1 MGQARKTNGSSGEGL
16 DEACAELLELTAR
29 LEERLELLHEESR
42 RAAET
47 LTRVKLAADNAK
59 DVAKRQT
66 KKLDEIA
73 GRLEKI
79 ESLIAEG
86 R

>member
-47 LTRVKLAADNAK
+47 LTRVKLAAEFDRCHIRK
-59 DVAKRQT
+59 RFFSFRCESPSLVA
-66 KKLDEIA
+66 
-73 GRLEKI
+73 
-79 ESLIAEG
+79 
-86 R
+86 